1 MKRKILCLLLGALMM
16 VSSPLCVLADQ
27 ESDLAAQKEASSD
40 ALDSTMSQIESSV
53 SAQSTLQQEISDLDT
68 QLITLMSDIDILTLD
83 IESTESQ
90 IAEKTTELGVAEQKR
105 DKQYADMKT
114 RIQYIYEKGENQS
127 WLSYVCGA
135 ETLAD
140 LLNRVHYVKEVNEY
154 DRDMLTEYE
163 TTVQEIVAIKTDLEA
178 YNVTLNEEQTNLE
191 TQQGELEAALEIK
204 KQESSNYDAEIAAL
218 RTKADELNAQ
228 ILSAN
233 EQLAQISASRE
244 AAEAAASSKAA
255 EAAQAQASADAAE
268 KAAAEAQAEAAAQ
281 QAIARQAAEAA
292 RKDASQKAAAQ
303 AAQEAAVKAAQEA
316 AVAQAQQAAAQ
327 AAAERATQQAAQR
340 QAEAEARAQAEAEAA
355 AAAAEA
361 QRQAEAEAAAE
372 AQRQAEAE
380 AAAEAQRQAE
390 EEAQRQAEA
399 SYSNSALGQ
408 QIADF
413 ACMWV
418 GGPYVSG
425 GTSLTEGCDCA
436 GFVKS
441 VYANFGYDLIQ
452 DPTMQGTCYGTP
464 VGSVAEAQP
473 GDIICY
479 VGGHSA
485 IYIGNNTI
493 VNASNPEYGICVRS
507 PANYRTILA
516 IARLV

>member
-27 ESDLAAQKEASSD
+27 ESDLTAQKEASSD
-40 ALDSTMSQIESSV
+40 ALDSTMSEIENTV

-90 IAEKTTELGVAEQKR
+90 IDEKTAELGVAEQKR

-163 TTVQEIVAIKTDLEA
+163 STVQEIVAIKTDLEA
-178 YNVTLNEEQTNLE
+178 YNVTLTEEQANLE
-191 TQQGELEAALEIK
+191 TQQTELEAALEIK
-204 KQESSNYDAEIAAL
+204 KQESSNYDAEIAEL
-218 RTKADELNAQ
+218 RSRADDLNAQ

-255 EAAQAQASADAAE
+255 EAAQAQANADAAE
-268 KAAAEAQAEAAAQ
+268 RAASEAQAEAAAQ
-281 QAIARQAAEAA
+281 QAIAKQ
-292 RKDASQKAAAQ
+292 AAQ
-303 AAQEAAVKAAQEA
+303 AAKNDASQ
-316 AVAQAQQAAAQ
+316 Q
-327 AAAERATQQAAQR
+327 AAAERAAQQAAQR
-340 QAEAEARAQAEAEAA
+340 QAEAEARAQAEAAA
-355 AAAAEA
+355 AAAAAQAEAEAEA
-361 QRQAEAEAAAE
+361 QRQAEAEAAAQAAAEAE
-372 AQRQAEAE
+372 AQRQAEA
-380 AAAEAQRQAE
+380 AAAAA
-390 EEAQRQAEA
+390 A

-425 GTSLTEGCDCA
+425 GTSLTNGCDCA
-436 GFVKS
+436 GFVKA

-464 VGSVAEAQP
+464 IGSVAEAQP

>member
-1 MKRKILCLLLGALMM
+1 MKRKILCLLLGALMV

-27 ESDLAAQKEASSD
+27 EADLAAQKEASSD
-40 ALDSTMSQIESSV
+40 ELDSTMNQIESSV

-178 YNVTLNEEQTNLE
+178 YNVTLNEEQANLE

-204 KQESSNYDAEIAAL
+204 KQESSNYDAEIAEL
-218 RTKADELNAQ
+218 RSRADELNAQ

-244 AAEAAASSKAA
+244 AAEAAANSKAA

-268 KAAAEAQAEAAAQ
+268 KAAADAQAEAAAQ
-281 QAIARQAAEAA
+281 QAIAKQAAEAA

-327 AAAERATQQAAQR
+327 AAAERAAQQAAQR
-340 QAEAEARAQAEAEAA
+340 QAEAEARAQAEAAAAAAAAQAEAEAEAQRQAEA

-361 QRQAEAEAAAE
+361 QRQAEAEA
-372 AQRQAEAE
+372 QRQAEA
-380 AAAEAQRQAE
+380 A
-390 EEAQRQAEA
+390 A
-399 SYSNSALGQ
+399 SYSNAALGQ

-425 GTSLTEGCDCA
+425 GTSLTNGCDCA
-436 GFVKS
+436 GFVKA

>member
-27 ESDLAAQKEASSD
+27 ESDLTAQKEASSD
-40 ALDSTMSQIESSV
+40 ALDSTMSEIENTV

-90 IAEKTTELGVAEQKR
+90 IDEKTAELGVAEQKR

-163 TTVQEIVAIKTDLEA
+163 STVQEIVAIKTDLEA
-178 YNVTLNEEQTNLE
+178 YNVTLTEEQANLE
-191 TQQGELEAALEIK
+191 TQQTELEAALEIK
-204 KQESSNYDAEIAAL
+204 KQESSNYDAEIAEL
-218 RTKADELNAQ
+218 RSRADDLNAQ
-228 ILSAN
+228 IL
-233 EQLAQISASRE
+233 ISASRE

-255 EAAQAQASADAAE
+255 EAAQAQANADAAE
-268 KAAAEAQAEAAAQ
+268 RAASEAQAEAAAQ
-281 QAIARQAAEAA
+281 QAIAKQAAQAA
-292 RKDASQKAAAQ
+292 KNDASQKAAAQ

-316 AVAQAQQAAAQ
+316 AIAQAQQAAAQ
-327 AAAERATQQAAQR
+327 AAAERAAQQAAQR
-340 QAEAEARAQAEAEAA
+340 QAEAEARAQAEAAA
-355 AAAAEA
+355 AAAAAQAEAEAEA
-361 QRQAEAEAAAE
+361 QRQAEAEAAAQAAAEAE
-372 AQRQAEAE
+372 AQRQAEA
-380 AAAEAQRQAE
+380 AAAAA
-390 EEAQRQAEA
+390 A

-425 GTSLTEGCDCA
+425 GTSLTNGCDCA
-436 GFVKS
+436 GFVKA

-464 VGSVAEAQP
+464 IGSVAEAQP

>member
-40 ALDSTMSQIESSV
+40 ALDSTMSEIESTV

-68 QLITLMSDIDILTLD
+68 QLITLILD

-90 IAEKTTELGVAEQKR
+90 IDEKTAELGVAEQKR

-163 TTVQEIVAIKTDLEA
+163 STVQEIVAIKTDLEA
-178 YNVTLNEEQTNLE
+178 YNVTLTEEQANLE
-191 TQQGELEAALEIK
+191 TQQTELEAALEIK
-204 KQESSNYDAEIAAL
+204 KQESSNYDAEIAEL
-218 RTKADELNAQ
+218 RSRADDLNAQ

-255 EAAQAQASADAAE
+255 EAAQAQATADAAE
-268 KAAAEAQAEAAAQ
+268 RAASEAQAEAAAQ
-281 QAIARQAAEAA
+281 QAIAKQAAQAA
-292 RKDASQKAAAQ
+292 KNDASQKAAAQ

-316 AVAQAQQAAAQ
+316 AIAQAQQAAAQ
-327 AAAERATQQAAQR
+327 AAAERAAQQAAQR
-340 QAEAEARAQAEAEAA
+340 QAEAEARAQAEAAA
-355 AAAAEA
+355 AAAAAQAEAEAEA
-361 QRQAEAEAAAE
+361 QRQAEAEAAARAAAEAE
-372 AQRQAEAE
+372 AQRQAEA
-380 AAAEAQRQAE
+380 AAA
-390 EEAQRQAEA
+390 A

-425 GTSLTEGCDCA
+425 GTSLTNGCDCA
-436 GFVKS
+436 GFVKA

>member
-27 ESDLAAQKEASSD
+27 ESDLTAQKEASSD
-40 ALDSTMSQIESSV
+40 ALDSTMSEIENTV

-90 IAEKTTELGVAEQKR
+90 IDEKTAELGVAEQKR

-163 TTVQEIVAIKTDLEA
+163 STVQEIVAIKTDLEA
-178 YNVTLNEEQTNLE
+178 YNVTLTEEQANLE
-191 TQQGELEAALEIK
+191 TQQTELEAALEIK
-204 KQESSNYDAEIAAL
+204 KQESSNYDAEIAEL
-218 RTKADELNAQ
+218 RSRADDLNAQ

-255 EAAQAQASADAAE
+255 EAAQAQANADAAE
-268 KAAAEAQAEAAAQ
+268 RAASEAQAEAAAQ
-281 QAIARQAAEAA
+281 QAIAKQAAQAA
-292 RKDASQKAAAQ
+292 KNDASQKAAAQ

-316 AVAQAQQAAAQ
+316 AIAQAQQAAAQ
-327 AAAERATQQAAQR
+327 AAAERAAQQAAQR
-340 QAEAEARAQAEAEAA
+340 QAEAEARAQAEAAA
-355 AAAAEA
+355 AAAA
-361 QRQAEAEAAAE
+361 
-372 AQRQAEAE
+372 
-380 AAAEAQRQAE
+380 
-390 EEAQRQAEA
+390 A

-425 GTSLTEGCDCA
+425 GTSLTNGCDCA
-436 GFVKS
+436 GFVKA

-464 VGSVAEAQP
+464 IGSVAEAQP

>member
-27 ESDLAAQKEASSD
+27 ESDLTAQKEASSD
-40 ALDSTMSQIESSV
+40 ALDSTMSEIENTV

-90 IAEKTTELGVAEQKR
+90 IDEKTAELGVAEQKR

-163 TTVQEIVAIKTDLEA
+163 STVQEIVAIKTYLEA
-178 YNVTLNEEQTNLE
+178 YNVTLTEEQANLE
-191 TQQGELEAALEIK
+191 TQQTELEAALEIK
-204 KQESSNYDAEIAAL
+204 KQESSNYDAEIAEL
-218 RTKADELNAQ
+218 RSRADDLNAQ

-255 EAAQAQASADAAE
+255 EAAQAQANADAAE
-268 KAAAEAQAEAAAQ
+268 RAASEAQAEAAAQ
-281 QAIARQAAEAA
+281 QAIAKQAAQAA
-292 RKDASQKAAAQ
+292 KNDASQKAAAQ

-316 AVAQAQQAAAQ
+316 AIAQAQQAAAQ
-327 AAAERATQQAAQR
+327 AAAERAAQQAAQR
-340 QAEAEARAQAEAEAA
+340 QAEAEARAQAEAAA
-355 AAAAEA
+355 AAAAAQAEAEAEA
-361 QRQAEAEAAAE
+361 QRQAEAEAAAQAAAEAE
-372 AQRQAEAE
+372 AQRQAEA
-380 AAAEAQRQAE
+380 AAAAA
-390 EEAQRQAEA
+390 A

-425 GTSLTEGCDCA
+425 GTSLTNGCDCA
-436 GFVKS
+436 GFVKA

-464 VGSVAEAQP
+464 IGSVAEAQP

>member
-1 MKRKILCLLLGALMM
+1 MIR
-16 VSSPLCVLADQ
+16 
-27 ESDLAAQKEASSD
+27 
-40 ALDSTMSQIESSV
+40 
-53 SAQSTLQQEISDLDT
+53 
-68 QLITLMSDIDILTLD
+68 LD

-90 IAEKTTELGVAEQKR
+90 IDEKTAELGVAEQKR

-163 TTVQEIVAIKTDLEA
+163 STVQEIVAIKTELET
-178 YNVTLNEEQTNLE
+178 YDITLTEEQSNLE
-191 TQQGELEAALEIK
+191 TQQAELEAALEIK
-204 KQESSNYDAEIAAL
+204 KQESSNYDAEIAEL
-218 RTKADELNAQ
+218 RSKADDLNAQ

-244 AAEAAASSKAA
+244 AAEAAATSKAA
-255 EAAQAQASADAAE
+255 EAAQAQANADAAE
-268 KAAAEAQAEAAAQ
+268 KAASDAQAEAAAQ
-281 QAIARQAAEAA
+281 QAIAKQAATAA
-292 RKDASQKAAAQ
+292 KNDASQKAAAQ

-327 AAAERATQQAAQR
+327 AAAERAAAQAAAR

-355 AAAAEA
+355 AA
-361 QRQAEAEAAAE
+361 
-372 AQRQAEAE
+372 
-380 AAAEAQRQAE
+380 
-390 EEAQRQAEA
+390 A

-452 DPTMQGTCYGTP
+452 DPNMQGTCYGTP
-464 VGSVAEAQP
+464 IGSVAEAQP

-493 VNASNPEYGICVRS
+493 VNASNPEYGICLRS
-507 PANYRTILA
+507 PANYRTILG

>member
-27 ESDLAAQKEASSD
+27 ESDLTAQKEASSD
-40 ALDSTMSQIESSV
+40 ALDSTMSEIENTV

-90 IAEKTTELGVAEQKR
+90 IDEKTAELGVAEQKR

-163 TTVQEIVAIKTDLEA
+163 STVQEIVAIKTDLEA
-178 YNVTLNEEQTNLE
+178 YNVTLTEEQANLE
-191 TQQGELEAALEIK
+191 TQQTELEAALEIK
-204 KQESSNYDAEIAAL
+204 KQESSNYDAEIAEL
-218 RTKADELNAQ
+218 RSRADDLNAQ

-255 EAAQAQASADAAE
+255 EAAQAQATADAAE
-268 KAAAEAQAEAAAQ
+268 RAASEAQAEAAAQ
-281 QAIARQAAEAA
+281 QAIAKQAAQAA
-292 RKDASQKAAAQ
+292 KNDASQKAAAQ

-316 AVAQAQQAAAQ
+316 AIAQAQQAAAQ
-327 AAAERATQQAAQR
+327 AAAERAAQQAAQR
-340 QAEAEARAQAEAEAA
+340 QAEAEAAAQAAAE
-355 AAAAEA
+355 AEA
-361 QRQAEAEAAAE
+361 QRQAEAAAA
-372 AQRQAEAE
+372 
-380 AAAEAQRQAE
+380 AA
-390 EEAQRQAEA
+390 A

-425 GTSLTEGCDCA
+425 GTSLTNGCDCA
-436 GFVKS
+436 GFVKA

-464 VGSVAEAQP
+464 IGSVAEAQP